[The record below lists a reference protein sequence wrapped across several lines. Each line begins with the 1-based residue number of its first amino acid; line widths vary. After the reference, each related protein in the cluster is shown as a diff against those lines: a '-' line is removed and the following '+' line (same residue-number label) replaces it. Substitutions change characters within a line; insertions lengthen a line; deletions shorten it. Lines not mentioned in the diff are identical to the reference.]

1 MRCAQGQNALEEQK
15 QGICDKEQWHK
26 KDIKWL
32 KDSLILLLAAKQKEI
47 SQDNFGGERFQIFL
61 SSSLQGADPLK
72 ELPPDSISHTNPVT
86 RSNSTLTFNLSES
99 LTYHSWRDPNEL

>member
-1 MRCAQGQNALEEQK
+1 MRRAQGQNALEEQK
-15 QGICDKEQWHK
+15 QRICDKKQWHK

-47 SQDNFGGERFQIFL
+47 SQDNLGGESFKIFL
-61 SSSLQGADPLK
+61 SFRLQGADPLK

-86 RSNSTLTFNLSES
+86 SSQPVTA
-99 LTYHSWRDPNEL
+99 H